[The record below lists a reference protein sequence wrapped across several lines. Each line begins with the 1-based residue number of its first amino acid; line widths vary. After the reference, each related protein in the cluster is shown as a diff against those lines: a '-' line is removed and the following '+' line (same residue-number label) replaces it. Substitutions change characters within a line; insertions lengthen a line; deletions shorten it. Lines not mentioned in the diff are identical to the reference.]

1 MKMHRINYSL
11 CGIGLICLLAISVG
25 RLAAQQS
32 TPPADMILH
41 NGKILT
47 VDSNFTIA
55 EAIAIR
61 GNQVAAVGTNQQ
73 ILALGGSNTKTID
86 LKGRSVIPGINDT
99 HNHIHD
105 YAENAY
111 GGEIGPEGLLAYPI
125 DWKGVRTTE
134 DVLNQVRG
142 TIAKYKP
149 KSGEWMYFASVNDN
163 MNDQNIVTVMIDG
176 LNRWELDKAAP
187 NNPVVMALA
196 WPNVNGVVVNSAAID
211 NILPKHGDFIKKYG
225 RMWID
230 SAGRPE
236 GHFESPANR
245 FFLAALPT
253 PLASD
258 LAPIYKKY
266 MEELAAEGV
275 TTLVTRLPEY
285 AINAFQLLESRG
297 EHLLR
302 LPYGKESFFGI
313 TENLNVDM
321 KAIGKLMGTGSE
333 KRWIISAAASALD
346 GAGTRSCTGIVRQ
359 GTFSLIDTYWPNGQ
373 CNLDIEY
380 KGGKGAAI
388 SGNYFREWLDF
399 GARDGV
405 RLANTH
411 VTGERTIKM
420 VLGLMDEYAKQ
431 YGPDSVKGW
440 AFDHCLLVDPADLP
454 HAAKLG
460 AQFSCYSQVNGSE
473 ALAQAMGDKIANT
486 FSIPVKSMMKAGV
499 VTAYESDSDG
509 KAKWKDLQW
518 FMERK
523 DPRGKVWGPQERLDH
538 QEVLRF
544 FTRMGADYVLKGD
557 KMGSLEPGKWA
568 DLAVL
573 DRDFMATPPEQM
585 SAVQPQM
592 TMVGGK
598 IVFAHPQFAQE
609 NSLSTAGVV
618 VSTLKDLKARRKP
631 LGFSRR

>member
-1 MKMHRINYSL
+1 MLREFFSKKMVVS
-11 CGIGLICLLAISVG
+11 CSGVVCWVALASVWVAG
-25 RLAAQQS
+25 QQ
-32 TPPADMILH
+32 PADLVLY
-41 NGKILT
+41 NGKVLT
-47 VDSNFTIA
+47 VDSSFSVA
-55 EAIAIR
+55 QAIAIR
-61 GNQVAAVGTNQQ
+61 GDEVAGVGTDQQ
-73 ILALGGSNTKTID
+73 MLAMAGPNTKKID

-105 YAENAY
+105 YAESAY
-111 GGEIGPEGLLAYPI
+111 GGEIGPEGLLAYAI
-125 DWKGVRTTE
+125 DWKGVRTPE
-134 DVLNQVRG
+134 DVVNQVRG
-142 TIAKYKP
+142 MIAKYKP
-149 KSGEWMYFASVNDN
+149 KPGEWMYFASLNDDLS
-163 MNDQNIVTVMIDG
+163 DQNMVAVMIDG

-187 NNPVVMALA
+187 NNPIVMALA
-196 WPNVNGVVVNSAAID
+196 WPNVNGIVTNSAAID
-211 NILPKHGDFIKKYG
+211 EILPKHGDFIKKYG

-230 SAGRPE
+230 SSGRPE

-245 FFLAALPT
+245 FFLSSLPT
-253 PLASD
+253 PAASSV
-258 LAPIYKKY
+258 APIYKKY

-285 AINAFQLLESRG
+285 AIDAFKLLESRG
-297 EHLLR
+297 EMLLR
-302 LPYGKESFFGI
+302 LPYGKESLFG
-313 TENLNVDM
+313 TTQNLDTNM
-321 KAIGKLMGTGSE
+321 KAVGKLMGTGSD
-333 KRWIISAAASALD
+333 KFWIISAAASALD
-346 GAGTRSCTGIVRQ
+346 GAGTRSCTGIARQ
-359 GTFSLIDTYWPNGQ
+359 GQFSKIDVYWPNGQ

-380 KGGKGAAI
+380 KGGKGAPI
-388 SGNYFREWLDF
+388 SGNYFREWLDY

-420 VLGLMDEYAKQ
+420 VLGLMEGYAKQ

-454 HAAKLG
+454 QAAKLG
-460 AQFSCYSQVNGSE
+460 AQFSCYSQINGSQDV
-473 ALAQAMGDKIANT
+473 ARAMGDKIANT
-486 FSIPVKSMMKAGV
+486 FSIPVKSMLKAGV
-499 VTAYESDSDG
+499 VTAYESDSDR

-557 KMGSLEPGKWA
+557 KMGSLEVGKWA

-585 SAVQPQM
+585 GSVQPQM

-598 IVFAHPQFAQE
+598 VVFAHPQFAQE
-609 NSLSTAGVV
+609 NNLNTSGVV
-618 VSTLKDLKARRKP
+618 VSTLAELKARRKP
-631 LGFSRR
+631 LGYSRR